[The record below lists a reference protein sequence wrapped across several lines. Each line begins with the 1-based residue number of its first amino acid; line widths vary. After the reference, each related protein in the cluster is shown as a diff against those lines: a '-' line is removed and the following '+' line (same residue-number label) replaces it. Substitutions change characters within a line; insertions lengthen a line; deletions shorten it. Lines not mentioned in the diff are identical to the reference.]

1 MEFWG
6 SGAGSRRTWPQNPCA
21 NPEGSAKR
29 FNKARI
35 GRQTEENMKRHN
47 TTLLALALLGTVA
60 MAPHVALADGSIKV
74 GLLATLEGPFTVL
87 GQDGVRGAELA
98 LTEAGYMAG
107 GKKIEIIKGSS
118 DASPDSAVKAARKLV
133 EQDGVAILIGPL
145 SGDEGIA
152 VKDYAKTQPNI
163 TFVNGTSAAQ
173 DTTLRDPA
181 PNFFRFSTDGAQ
193 WMAGLG
199 DYAFNV
205 KKYKTVATVA
215 EDYSFPYTQVFG
227 FMAGFCKAGGHVPV
241 KFWVPIG
248 NKDFSSII
256 AAIPEKVDAIYVALG
271 GADGIN
277 FLTQYQQ
284 AGGTAPLIG
293 GSITVDQTVLGT
305 KGKQRDFVIGTPSAG
320 PIADNSDD
328 PAWKKFV
335 ADYKGAYKDGFPSPS
350 LFAQGYYINT
360 KAVLLA
366 LDKVGG
372 DLSDKEVKF
381 RDTLSKLE
389 FDTPTGKVKLDKNRQ
404 AIADNY
410 LTEVAKGDDG
420 NLYNKVI
427 KVMPAVNQ
435 TLGIPEAD
443 FLKLGAVGR
452 DNPDCK

>member
-1 MEFWG
+1 
-6 SGAGSRRTWPQNPCA
+6 
-21 NPEGSAKR
+21 
-29 FNKARI
+29 
-35 GRQTEENMKRHN
+35 MKLKTR
-47 TTLLALALLGTVA
+47 LLAVALLSS
-60 MAPHVALADGSIKV
+60 VALVPHTAMADGSIKV
-74 GLLATLEGPFTVL
+74 GLLATLEGAFTVL
-87 GQDGVRGAELA
+87 GQDGIRGAELA
-98 LTEAGYMAG
+98 LKEAGYMAG

-145 SGDEGIA
+145 SGDEGLA
-152 VKDYAKTQPNI
+152 VKDYAKTKPDV
-163 TFVNGTSAAQ
+163 TFINGTSAAQ

-199 DYAFNV
+199 DYVFNV
-205 KKYKTVATVA
+205 KKYKNVVTIA

-227 FMAGFCKAGGHVPV
+227 FMASFCKDGGHVPK

-248 NKDFSSII
+248 NKDFSSVI
-256 AAIPEKVDAIYVALG
+256 AAIPDKIDAIYVALG
-271 GADGIN
+271 GADGVN
-277 FLTQYQQ
+277 FLSQYQQ
-284 AGGTAPLIG
+284 SGGTAPLIG

-305 KGKQRDFVIGTPSAG
+305 QGKQRDFIVGTPAAG

-335 ADYKGAYKDGFPSPS
+335 ADYKAAYKDGFPSPS

-360 KAVLLA
+360 KAMLLA

-381 RDTLSKLE
+381 RDALSKLE

-410 LTEVAKGDDG
+410 LTEVAKGSDG
-420 NLYNKVI
+420 KLYNKVI
-427 KVMPAVNQ
+427 KVVPAVNQ
-435 TLGIPEAD
+435 TMGLPEAD

>member
-1 MEFWG
+1 M
-6 SGAGSRRTWPQNPCA
+6 
-21 NPEGSAKR
+21 
-29 FNKARI
+29 KAHGTVI
-35 GRQTEENMKRHN
+35 
-47 TTLLALALLGTVA
+47 ALALLSSSA
-60 MAPHVALADGSIKV
+60 LAPRAALADDSIKV

-98 LTEAGYMAG
+98 LKEANYTAG
-107 GKKIEIIKGSS
+107 GKKIDIVKGSS

-145 SGDEGIA
+145 SGDEGLA
-152 VKDYAKTQPNI
+152 VKDYAKTQPNV
-163 TFVNGTSAAQ
+163 TFINGTSAAQ

-181 PNFFRFSTDGAQ
+181 PNFYRFTTDGAQ

-199 DYAFNV
+199 SYAYND
-205 KKYKTVATVA
+205 KHYRTVVTVA

-227 FMAGFCKAGGHVPV
+227 FMADFCKAGGHVPK

-248 NKDFSSII
+248 NKDFSSVI
-256 AAIPEKVDAIYVALG
+256 AAIPDKVDAIYVALG
-271 GADGIN
+271 GADGVN

-305 KGKQRDFVIGTPSAG
+305 QGKQRDYIIGTPAAG
-320 PIADNSDD
+320 PIADNAEG

-335 ADYKGAYKDGFPSPS
+335 DDYKAAYKDGFPSPS
-350 LFAQGYYINT
+350 LFAQGYYIEA
-360 KAVLLA
+360 KAMLAA
-366 LDKVGG
+366 LDKVKG
-372 DLSDKEVKF
+372 DLSDNQTKF
-381 RDTLSKLE
+381 REALATLAL
-389 FDTPTGKVKLDKNRQ
+389 DTPTGKVTLDKNRQ

-410 LTEVAKGDDG
+410 LTEVAKADDG
-420 NLYNKVI
+420 HLYNKVV
-427 KVMPAVNQ
+427 KVIPAVNQ

-443 FLKLGAVGR
+443 FLKLGVANR

>member
-1 MEFWG
+1 M
-6 SGAGSRRTWPQNPCA
+6 
-21 NPEGSAKR
+21 
-29 FNKARI
+29 KAHGTVI
-35 GRQTEENMKRHN
+35 
-47 TTLLALALLGTVA
+47 ALALLSSSA
-60 MAPHVALADGSIKV
+60 LAPRAALADDSIKV

-98 LTEAGYMAG
+98 LKEANYTAG
-107 GKKIEIIKGSS
+107 GKKIDIVRGSS

-145 SGDEGIA
+145 SGDEGLA
-152 VKDYAKTQPNI
+152 VKDYAKTQPNV
-163 TFVNGTSAAQ
+163 TFINGTSAAQ

-181 PNFFRFSTDGAQ
+181 PNFYRFTTDGAQ

-199 DYAFNV
+199 SYAYND
-205 KKYKTVATVA
+205 KHYRTVVTVA

-227 FMAGFCKAGGHVPV
+227 FMADFCKAGGHVPK

-248 NKDFSSII
+248 NKDFSSVI
-256 AAIPEKVDAIYVALG
+256 AAIPDKVDAIYVALG
-271 GADGIN
+271 GADGVN

-305 KGKQRDFVIGTPSAG
+305 QGKQRDYIIGTPAAG
-320 PIADNSDD
+320 PIADNAEG

-335 ADYKGAYKDGFPSPS
+335 DDYKAAYKDGFPSPS
-350 LFAQGYYINT
+350 LFAQGYYIEA
-360 KAVLLA
+360 KAMLAA
-366 LDKVGG
+366 LDKVKG
-372 DLSDKEVKF
+372 DLSDNQTKF
-381 RDTLSKLE
+381 REALATLAL
-389 FDTPTGKVKLDKNRQ
+389 DTPTGKVTLDKNRQ

-410 LTEVAKGDDG
+410 LTEVAKADDG
-420 NLYNKVI
+420 HLYNKVV
-427 KVMPAVNQ
+427 KVIPAVNQ

-443 FLKLGAVGR
+443 FLKLGVANR